1 VAFLPRL
8 LVRRLGPV
16 GVALT
21 VYDVWRHLPEKQRD
35 QLLEQGVKQGGRA
48 GRFVVNEGSKQIRRL
63 LD

>member
-1 VAFLPRL
+1 MAFLSRV

-35 QLLEQGVKQGGRA
+35 QLVEQGLKHGGRA
-48 GRFVVNEGSKQIRRL
+48 GRFVVDEGSKQVRRL
-63 LD
+63 LG